1 METRP
6 DITFEYDYIRVVYEL
21 IISNLRI
28 TKKHI
33 EKDLNLIINKL
44 NSIRKKKLPIDESRS
59 TISALIGKVEHLESK
74 YEKICNEE
82 QSLFNCLSERL
93 TSLKLIDGENYSY
106 ENVKFFCDKKLNN
119 LLLEFFLRERFLE
132 TAKNYIEEEKI
143 NVLIINI

>member
-21 IISNLRI
+21 IISNLRV
-28 TKKHI
+28 TKKQV
-33 EKDLNLIINKL
+33 EKELNLILNKL
-44 NSIRKKKLPIDESRS
+44 NSIRKKKPGVEESRA
-59 TISALIGKVEHLESK
+59 TVLGLISKVEQLESK
-74 YEKICNEE
+74 YERICSEE
-82 QSLFNCLSERL
+82 LSLSNCLSERL
-93 TSLKLIDGENYSY
+93 SSLRLIDGGNYTY

-143 NVLIINI
+143 SVFVFI